1 MPRGRPKEFRGRGKL
16 RRWQRA
22 KRVIGDRGS
31 LGDLFLGC
39 RPGGARGLRDQC
51 PSELFRVRGPKN
63 KNEAIDCEP
72 YGSQTIA
79 SIQNPS
85 STAKRG
91 AFAITFSRCGAEAQV
106 R

>member
-1 MPRGRPKEFRGRGKL
+1 VLEVYGISAPLNF
-16 RRWQRA
+16 
-22 KRVIGDRGS
+22 S
-31 LGDLFLGC
+31 GC
-39 RPGGARGLRDQC
+39 V
-51 PSELFRVRGPKN
+51 VRKN
-63 KNEAIDCEP
+63 KNEAIDREP

-85 STAKRG
+85 STAKWG